1 MSTTA
6 PFGTWPSPI
15 SPGTITTRTVTLSQV
30 RVDGPDTYWV
40 EQRASQAGR
49 QVLLRRD
56 GDGQVGEVLPLTPS
70 DELVDVRTGVHEYG
84 GRAYAVDSGII
95 VVSHAGTAG
104 STATTSTTVC
114 AAWYR

>member
-56 GDGQVGEVLPLTPS
+56 GDGQVGEVAPASTSTADAPTPS
-70 DELVDVRTGVHEYG
+70 T
-84 GRAYAVDSGII
+84 RAS
-95 VVSHAGTAG
+95 SSSPTPGTAG

>member
-95 VVSHAGTAG
+95 G
-104 STATTSTTVC
+104 STATASTTVC